1 MSGPMNSGFLSDTFS
16 FQRGFDTQSLSA
28 EPAVEQSTYSKTFGI
43 FSDSVLCSVV
53 SGPKVKAATYF
64 MFPLFFLSHLKDP
77 RHFLSGFLLST
88 MFFLI

>member
-1 MSGPMNSGFLSDTFS
+1 MSGPMNSGFLSDTFF

-64 MFPLFFLSHLKDP
+64 MFPLFFYLTLKT
-77 RHFLSGFLLST
+77 RGIFCQAFC
-88 MFFLI
+88 